1 MKCSRA
7 FLFALLLAVVIPA
20 AIAVQASKTQPRDRQ
35 QADKAAAA
43 AVVRAALD
51 AIRDADG
58 KKFASLELDGYRIV
72 SLQGPPSRR
81 RIFQQ
86 TAKAAAAGAQ
96 ARKPDAWEVRPLS
109 LKVLLDPNGM
119 AVVWVPYV
127 FYLNGA
133 AHHCGI
139 ESWTLFRVSGNWRI
153 INFAD
158 SDNELHG
165 RDPET
170 VCP

>member
-7 FLFALLLAVVIPA
+7 LLSALLLAVVTPA
-20 AIAVQASKTQPRDRQ
+20 AMAAQASLTQPRDRQ
-35 QADKAAAA
+35 QADKAAAVA
-43 AVVRAALD
+43 AVRAALD

-72 SLQGPPSRR
+72 SLQGPPGRR
-81 RIFQQ
+81 HIFQQ
-86 TAKAAAAGAQ
+86 TAKVAAAGAR
-96 ARKPDAWEVRPLS
+96 ARKPGAWEVRPLS

-119 AVVWVPYV
+119 AVVWLPYV

-133 AHHCGI
+133 PQHCGI

-158 SDNELHG
+158 TDNELRG
-165 RDPET
+165 RAPQT